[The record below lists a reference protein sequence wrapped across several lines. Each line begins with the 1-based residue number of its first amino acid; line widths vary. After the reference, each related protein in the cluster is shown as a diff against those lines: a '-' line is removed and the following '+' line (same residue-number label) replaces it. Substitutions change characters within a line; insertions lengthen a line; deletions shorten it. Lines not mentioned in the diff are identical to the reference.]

1 MPPSQGLAIGSATT
15 PSLTSMQTHLNS
27 YQPQP
32 LHNHQRTW
40 IGQNIQERNK
50 VTMSQDVLN
59 NQHGQEESIMDL
71 KIRIA
76 LLQNDLLHKERER
89 VEAVKACSVIAR
101 AMSTRNAEVFPSA
114 GTMGFDNAVSYPA
127 QKWKLLEQEVK
138 MLRKENI
145 LLWKRVDLRVDSDDG
160 IHDANVRRRL
170 VSEKRLEREMADKE
184 EMSDDEYHRSPC
196 RLPHA
201 PQNQMPATLNSSI
214 QLQQYRTSI
223 DSPETGIL
231 PEIDIEATK
240 AWGQNLDSRT
250 TTAPNSPAMLA
261 NDNLHTQRSSQDVG
275 IESLDEIIGSDSSDV
290 PHMPHP
296 QVLASAKNGTK
307 HLKEEPGWNEDM
319 KRHMNAMI
327 PLQDL
332 PAPDVLKTGFDTN
345 GSFKGGDYMHTSPTG
360 DKGFGRF
367 SRQGSSSFSNTPSSR
382 FSSNGQMV
390 AGGGQYH
397 PSLACEKH
405 LRPITCYSRSCRS
418 SVGEVPGFF
427 RYGIQYVPS
436 EMDSNYLRGI
446 MISNLPKDIELR
458 DVLARVR
465 GGEVVCATLLD
476 TEKLTGGLTAMIQ
489 FLHQVSAEEYLSY
502 TKDHPFSFSSSNEKA
517 EVTLLK
523 TPTWPLTTGHYP
535 LILKQRQTRCLAI
548 PLFPKEFSIADLK
561 LRISHHLATYTAEV
575 PDIYTDEQETLH
587 LEFSSMVA
595 AHLAYRNLT
604 KCQMYSDLKPI
615 FTHDPCAGEVGELA
629 SPYKIATVRRN
640 MELSQ
645 SPLTSSNSSCVY
657 SKSEIKQRN
666 KPTAL
671 PRQTIT
677 IPSFSGSN
685 ITTSSWADEVIEE
698 AENEAAG
705 TFIREGT
712 HHAVHL
718 SSPVTSLP
726 PNYTKDEGSYKA
738 IHAVLME
745 NTNKEIA
752 LDQYRPPKPPLGLSG
767 SKFASTIPRFLSLY
781 ADPKS
786 AQRTLSMSSE
796 REVNSIAAGENI
808 LHAHS
813 VSCDD
818 IREPATSKYDEN
830 KPDGNTEHPPKPL
843 IYSSSMPPADVQ
855 TAIET
860 RHPQTPPCVS
870 IDSVID
876 GSPSTFTSTTND
888 KTLNEQNLALD
899 YPPSETQINLD

>member
-1 MPPSQGLAIGSATT
+1 MPSSQGVAIGSATT
-15 PSLTSMQTHLNS
+15 PALTSMQAHLNS

-32 LHNHQRTW
+32 LHDHQGTW

-50 VTMSQDVLN
+50 VAMSQDVLN

-89 VEAVKACSVIAR
+89 VEAVRACSVIAR
-101 AMSTRNAEVFPSA
+101 ALSARNAEGFPSA

-127 QKWKLLEQEVK
+127 QKGKLLEQEVK

-145 LLWKRVDLRVDSDDG
+145 LLWKRVEHRDVDLRIDSEGG
-160 IHDANVRRRL
+160 IHDANFRRRL
-170 VSEKRLEREMADKE
+170 VSGKRQKREMVDKQ
-184 EMSDDEYHRSPC
+184 EMSDDENHRSPR
-196 RLPHA
+196 RLPYA
-201 PQNQMPATLNSSI
+201 PQNQIPATLNSSM
-214 QLQQYRTSI
+214 QLQQYRTSM
-223 DSPETGIL
+223 DSQEPGIP

-250 TTAPNSPAMLA
+250 TTAPNSPATFA
-261 NDNLHTQRSSQDVG
+261 NDNLYTQQSSQDVG

-290 PHMPHP
+290 PHMAQP
-296 QVLASAKNGTK
+296 QVLDSVTNGPK
-307 HLKEEPGWNEDM
+307 HLKERPGLNKDM

-327 PLQDL
+327 PLQHL
-332 PAPDVLKTGFDTN
+332 PEPGVLKTGFDTK
-345 GSFKGGDYMHTSPTG
+345 GSFKGGDYMHTSPRG

-367 SRQGSSSFSNTPSSR
+367 SRQGSSSFSDAPFSS

-397 PSLACEKH
+397 PSLACERH
-405 LRPITCYSRSCRS
+405 LRPITCYSRSCGS
-418 SVGEVPGFF
+418 SFGEVPGFF

-436 EMDSNYLRGI
+436 ETDSNYLRRI

-502 TKDHPFSFSSSNEKA
+502 TKDHPLSFDSSNEKA
-517 EVTLLK
+517 EVILLK

-535 LILKQRQTRCLAI
+535 LILKRRQTRCLAI

-561 LRISHHLATYTAEV
+561 LRISGHCATYTAEA
-575 PDIYTDEQETLH
+575 PDIYIDEQETLH

-595 AHLAYRNLT
+595 AHLAYINLT

-615 FTHDPCAGEVGELA
+615 FTRDPCAGGVEELA
-629 SPYKIATVRRN
+629 SPYKIAAVRRN
-640 MELSQ
+640 IELSQ
-645 SPLTSSNSSCVY
+645 SSLTSSNSSCVY

-666 KPTAL
+666 QPTAL
-671 PRQTIT
+671 RRQTIT
-677 IPSFSGSN
+677 IPSFSGLN

-705 TFIREGT
+705 TFVREDT
-712 HHAVHL
+712 HPAVHL
-718 SSPVTSLP
+718 SSPITSPP
-726 PNYTKDEGSYKA
+726 PNYTKDEGAYMA

-745 NTNKEIA
+745 NTNQEIA
-752 LDQYRPPKPPLGLSG
+752 PDQYRPPKPPLGLSG
-767 SKFASTIPRFLSLY
+767 SKFASTSPRFLSLY
-781 ADPKS
+781 ADPNS
-786 AQRTLSMSSE
+786 TQRTFSMSSE
-796 REVNSIAAGENI
+796 REVNSVAAGENI

-813 VSCDD
+813 VSRDD
-818 IREPATSKYDEN
+818 RREPDTSKNDEN
-830 KPDGNTEHPPKPL
+830 TPDRDTEHPPKPS
-843 IYSSSMPPADVQ
+843 IISSSMSPADVQ

-860 RHPQTPPCVS
+860 R
-870 IDSVID
+870 
-876 GSPSTFTSTTND
+876 
-888 KTLNEQNLALD
+888 
-899 YPPSETQINLD
+899 YP